1 MSGSLG
7 NEAAACQ
14 DAKNRARVTHAVQTG
29 FCRGPL
35 GQKPRRQSLRLGPR
49 VGRRG
54 GEGHFS
60 GAGDSGCSL
69 TEQKRAV
76 PRFGSR
82 KNFRQEGSEAEG
94 ETASPKP
101 RVPRQMETPKHEAPG
116 GPGTRTRSALH
127 H

>member
-1 MSGSLG
+1 MPSRQASAG
-7 NEAAACQ
+7 AAGAETPQ
-14 DAKNRARVTHAVQTG
+14 AEPTPGTPGRKT
-29 FCRGPL
+29 
-35 GQKPRRQSLRLGPR
+35 RR
-49 VGRRG
+49 

-76 PRFGSR
+76 PRFSSR

-101 RVPRQMETPKHEAPG
+101 RVPRQMETPKREAPG
-116 GPGTRTRSALH
+116 GPGPRTRSALH